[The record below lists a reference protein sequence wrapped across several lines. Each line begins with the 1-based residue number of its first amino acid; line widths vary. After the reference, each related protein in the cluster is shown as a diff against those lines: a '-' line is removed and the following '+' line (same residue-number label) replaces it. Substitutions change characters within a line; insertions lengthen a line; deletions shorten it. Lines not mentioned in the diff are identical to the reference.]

1 MNEKKYSV
9 LMSVYHKEKP
19 EHLRASI
26 DSMLRQTVKPE
37 EVLLVKDG
45 PLTVELEQII
55 DSFRGNDAF
64 TILALPENVGL
75 GKALN
80 IGLSKCRN
88 EFVVRMDTDDISKPD
103 RCEKQLLLLN
113 QHHKISVVGSAVGEF
128 MQDPSKIIAY
138 RDVPDNHQ
146 SIAKRMKSRNP
157 MNHMSVMFRKSHVI
171 EAGNYQSCDLSEDY
185 FLWIRML
192 EKGFTFFNINEP
204 LVLARIADE
213 SYARRGGL
221 KYFLAQKNLF
231 DYMQTSKMINIFE
244 YARSIV
250 VGFVARVMLPN
261 KMRKAMYLKLLRENH
276 LDE

>member
-45 PLTVELEQII
+45 PLTEELEQII
-55 DSFRGNDAF
+55 DSYRGNDSF

-80 IGLSKCRN
+80 IGLTKCRN
-88 EFVVRMDTDDISKPD
+88 EFVARMDTDDISKPD

-113 QHHKISVVGSAVGEF
+113 QHDKISVVGSAVGEF
-128 MQDPSKIIAY
+128 MQDPNKIVAY
-138 RDVPDNHQ
+138 RDVPENHQ
-146 SIAKRMKSRNP
+146 AIAKRMKSRNP
-157 MNHMSVMFRKSHVI
+157 MNHMSVMFRKSHVV
-171 EAGNYQSCDLSEDY
+171 EAGSYQSCDLSEDY
-185 FLWIRML
+185 FLWVRML
-192 EKGFTFFNINEP
+192 QKGFTFSNINEP
-204 LVLARIADE
+204 LVWVRTTDE
-213 SYARRGGL
+213 SYARRGGW
-221 KYFLAQKNLF
+221 KYFLAQKSLF
-231 DYMQTSKMINIFE
+231 DYMLTNKTINIAE
-244 YARSIV
+244 YIRSIV

-261 KMRKAMYLKLLRENH
+261 KMRKAMYLKVLRKNH